1 MKLHLFNFA
10 VRMTFNNP
18 AHFVLDRRT
27 VKVIGLIG
35 ILLLALL
42 MLRFNLS
49 NQSSFLAVST
59 IESHNFT
66 LLQLSVAST
75 ETVAFYSKNAD
86 FFCNKC
92 DFDFYKKFL
101 PTLSCCNDK
110 NSIIIT
116 GGVNEG
122 AMIDLL
128 LDVCPKP
135 VIHGFEIQNKLYE
148 TLLLKYSLLQ
158 RVRLYNLG
166 FSDKSTKEA
175 SINGNNEM
183 AGLYRTF
190 QDQSPK
196 NETVSTVSLA
206 EFVEDKG
213 NVCFSVIDVEG
224 FESKVIQGMGL
235 KENLKHFK
243 IFAFEL
249 GGTWADSRNPSS
261 WRQQDACA
269 YLENNGYNLYIIG
282 KTNLMRVSRQFFAES
297 KHFNDGSGYF
307 VQGNLLAIHNS
318 VKLK

>member
-1 MKLHLFNFA
+1 M
-10 VRMTFNNP
+10 
-18 AHFVLDRRT
+18 LDTGLTRRT

-35 ILLLALL
+35 LFLLAL
-42 MLRFNLS
+42 MVLRFNHF
-49 NQSSFLAVST
+49 NQSSFVAVST
-59 IESHNFT
+59 IESHNFN
-66 LLQLSVAST
+66 LLELSVASN
-75 ETVAFYSKNAD
+75 EAVAFYSNNPD

-92 DFDFYKKFL
+92 DFDFYKTFL
-101 PTLSCCNDK
+101 PTLSCCNDT

-116 GGVNEG
+116 GGVNDG

-158 RVRLYNLG
+158 RVRLHNLG
-166 FSDKSTKEA
+166 FSDKSTKDTT
-175 SINGNNEM
+175 INGNGET
-183 AGLYRTF
+183 AGLYKSQSPKKRSLF
-190 QDQSPK
+190 WDQSPK
-196 NETVSTVSLA
+196 SQSPKSETVSTVSLA

-213 NVCFSVIDVEG
+213 NVCISVIDVEG

-235 KENLKHFK
+235 KDNLKHFK

-249 GGTWADSRNPSS
+249 GGTWVDSRNPSS

-282 KTNLMRVSRQFFAES
+282 KTNLMRVNRQFFAES
-297 KHFNDGSGYF
+297 KHFNEGSGYF